1 METLLSLYDPAPS
14 PLLDKLLDTPP
25 LQRLAEVGMNC
36 GCEYTAF
43 PLFAR
48 TLPYSRRDHSAGAA
62 RIVWHFTASSAQA
75 AAALLHDAATPVFA
89 HTVDFLHG
97 DHLRQESTEADT
109 AAVIAASPEV
119 MAVLAQYGLDVTD
132 VGDYHRYPVAD
143 NDSPRLS
150 ADRLEYTLGNLFHY
164 GFEDL
169 PRLTAFYRDLTVS
182 AGEDGQPELAFRTP
196 AIAEDF
202 ALAALR
208 TGRVYV
214 CDEDRFAMEALAS
227 LLRDALDR
235 RVLSPADLMGT
246 EPAVI
251 AKLRADT
258 VSGPAWECFRRF
270 HAIRTAVGERPEK
283 GWWVRVDAKRRW
295 IDPLAVGRGR
305 VSAWSPV
312 FREALTSFLA
322 LDFTRW
328 LSGIETE
335 ERPG

>member
-14 PLLDKLLDTPP
+14 PLLSELLDTPP
-25 LQRLAEVGMNC
+25 LRRLAEVGMNC

-43 PLFAR
+43 SRFAR

-62 RIVWHFTASSAQA
+62 RIVWHFTASPAQA
-75 AAALLHDAATPVFA
+75 AAALLHDVATPVFA

-119 MAVLAQYGLDVTD
+119 TAVLARYGLEAAD
-132 VGDYHRYPVAD
+132 VGDYHRYPIAD

-169 PRLTAFYRDLTVS
+169 PRLGAFYRDLTVS
-182 AGEDGQPELAFRTP
+182 AGEEGQAELAFRTP
-196 AIAEDF
+196 EIAQDF

-208 TGRVYV
+208 TGGVYV
-214 CDEDRFAMEALAS
+214 SDEDRFAMEALAA

-235 RVLSPADLMGT
+235 GVLTPADLMGT

-251 AKLRADT
+251 TKLRSDA
-258 VSGPAWECFRRF
+258 VSGAAWDRFRRF
-270 HAIRTAVGERPEK
+270 HAIRTAKTRPEE
-283 GWWVRVDAKRRW
+283 GFWVRVDAKRRW

-305 VSAWSPV
+305 VSAWSTV
-312 FREALTSFLA
+312 FREALGDFLA

-328 LSGIETE
+328 LSTD
-335 ERPG
+335 